1 MPHSETTFHCYRE
14 DPALVL
20 CQLYNK
26 LLQDELVTAK
36 GVQTRTCVQVHFSP
50 ESQSQSAFNAESFLA
65 RLTTEKLGCTLL
77 TAAELPSTQTL
88 LHDNAGRIPNGTVCV
103 ADRQVMGKGGYLVT
117 HSISRCAVL
126 MSKSLAIS
134 PKDL

>member
-14 DPALVL
+14 NPDLVL
-20 CQLYNK
+20 CQPFRK
-26 LLQDELVTAK
+26 MLQDELVTAK
-36 GVQTRTCVQVHFSP
+36 GVQTRTRVQLHFSP

-103 ADRQVMGKGGYLVT
+103 ADRQIMGKGEYLVI

-126 MSKSLAIS
+126 MCSSLATG
-134 PKDL
+134 P